1 MGFFG
6 NLLGEIGGGLVGG
19 LVGGDKGKAVGSNI
33 GGELGRLVPFK
44 HGGAVGK
51 RNVKALLHAGEF
63 VLPKSVPATK
73 AQKKA
78 VAELKKKA
86 KKGKK

>member
-33 GGELGRLVPFK
+33 GGELGGLIPFK
-44 HGGAVGK
+44 KGGAVGK
-51 RNVKALLHAGEF
+51 RNVKALLHAGEY
-63 VLPKSVPATK
+63 VLPAGVKPTK

-78 VAELKKKA
+78 VADKKK
-86 KKGKK
+86 KGRK

>member
-6 NLLGEIGGGLVGG
+6 NLLGEVGGGLVGG
-19 LVGGDKGKAVGSNI
+19 LIGGGKGKQVGSNI
-33 GGELGRLVPFK
+33 GGELGSLIPFK

-51 RNVKALLHAGEF
+51 RNVKALLHAGEY
-63 VLPKSVPATK
+63 VLPSGVKPTK

-78 VAELKKKA
+78 VADKKK
-86 KKGKK
+86 KGRK

>member
-6 NLLGEIGGGLVGG
+6 NLLGEVGGGLVGG
-19 LVGGDKGKAVGSNI
+19 LFGDKGKQVGSNI
-33 GGELGRLVPFK
+33 GGELGSLIPFK

-51 RNVKALLHAGEF
+51 RNIKAFLHAGEY
-63 VLPKSVPATK
+63 VLPAGVKPTK

-78 VAELKKKA
+78 VADKKK
-86 KKGKK
+86 KGRK

>member
-6 NLLGEIGGGLVGG
+6 NLLGEVGGGLVGG
-19 LVGGDKGKAVGSNI
+19 LIGGGKGKQVGSNI
-33 GGELGRLVPFK
+33 GGELGSLIPFK

-51 RNVKALLHAGEF
+51 RNVKALLHAGEY
-63 VLPKSVPATK
+63 VLPAGVKPTK

-78 VAELKKKA
+78 VADKK

>member
-6 NLLGEIGGGLVGG
+6 NLLGEVGGGLVGG
-19 LVGGDKGKAVGSNI
+19 LIGGGKGKQVGSNI
-33 GGELGRLVPFK
+33 GGELGSLIPFK
-44 HGGAVGK
+44 KGGAVGK
-51 RNVKALLHAGEF
+51 RNVKALLHAGEY
-63 VLPKSVPATK
+63 VLPAGVKPTK

-78 VAELKKKA
+78 VADKK

>member
-6 NLLGEIGGGLVGG
+6 NLLGEIGGGLVGS
-19 LVGGDKGKAVGSNI
+19 LVGGSKGKAVGSNI
-33 GGELGRLVPFK
+33 GGELGSLVPFK

-51 RNVKALLHAGEF
+51 RNVKALLHAGEY
-63 VLPKSVPATK
+63 VLPAGVKPTK

-78 VAELKKKA
+78 VADKKK
-86 KKGKK
+86 KGRK

>member
-19 LVGGDKGKAVGSNI
+19 LVGGDKGKAIGSNI
-33 GGELGRLVPFK
+33 GGELGHLVPFK
-44 HGGAVGK
+44 KGGAVGK
-51 RNVKALLHAGEF
+51 RNVKALLHAGEY
-63 VLPKSVPATK
+63 VLPAGVKPTK

-78 VAELKKKA
+78 VADGKK

>member
-6 NLLGEIGGGLVGG
+6 NLGGEILGGLASDIVGGGKAGGVAKGVVGQ
-19 LVGGDKGKAVGSNI
+19 LSSLI
-33 GGELGRLVPFK
+33 PFK
-44 HGGAVGK
+44 NGGAVGK
-51 RNVKALLHAGEF
+51 RNVKALLHAGEY
-63 VLPKSVPATK
+63 VLPAGVKPTK

-78 VAELKKKA
+78 VADKK

>member
-19 LVGGDKGKAVGSNI
+19 LVGGDKGKAIGSNI
-33 GGELGRLVPFK
+33 GGELGHLVPFK

-51 RNVKALLHAGEF
+51 RNVKALLHAGEY
-63 VLPKSVPATK
+63 VLPAGVKPTK

-78 VAELKKKA
+78 VADKKK
-86 KKGKK
+86 KGRK

>member
-6 NLLGEIGGGLVGG
+6 NLLGEVGGGLVGG
-19 LVGGDKGKAVGSNI
+19 LIGGDKGKAVGSNI
-33 GGELGRLVPFK
+33 GGELGGLIPFK
-44 HGGAVGK
+44 KGGAVGK
-51 RNVKALLHAGEF
+51 RNVKALLHAGEY
-63 VLPKSVPATK
+63 VLPAGVKPTK

-78 VAELKKKA
+78 VADKKK

>member
-19 LVGGDKGKAVGSNI
+19 LVGGDKGKAIGSNI
-33 GGELGRLVPFK
+33 GGELGHLVPFK
-44 HGGAVGK
+44 NGG
-51 RNVKALLHAGEF
+51 RVKKTGAIYAHKNEFILPAG
-63 VLPKSVPATK
+63 VKPTR

-78 VAELKKKA
+78 VADRK

>member
-19 LVGGDKGKAVGSNI
+19 LVGGDKGKAIGSNI
-33 GGELGRLVPFK
+33 GGELGHLVPFK
-44 HGGAVGK
+44 KGGAVGK
-51 RNVKALLHAGEF
+51 RNVKALLHAGEY
-63 VLPKSVPATK
+63 VLPAGVKPTK

-78 VAELKKKA
+78 VADKKK
-86 KKGKK
+86 KGRK